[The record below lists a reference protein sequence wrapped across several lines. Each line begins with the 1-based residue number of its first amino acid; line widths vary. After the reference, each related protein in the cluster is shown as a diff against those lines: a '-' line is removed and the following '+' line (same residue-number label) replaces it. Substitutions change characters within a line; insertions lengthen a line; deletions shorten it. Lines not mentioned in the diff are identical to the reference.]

1 MKNWIC
7 GTVAVGLMLTTLT
20 AHAEIKTINDVLGR
34 DVQVDVP
41 AKRVVLG
48 FYYPDYI
55 AATGSEKFGQVVGIS
70 REFWEDFN
78 PGSWELYSEK
88 LPNLNSIG
96 DIGNIDRGTFSF
108 EKTLAMKPDVVVLA
122 KWQYDT
128 LKAEMPRFEAAN
140 IPVVVVDY
148 NDQTVKNHV
157 KSTEI
162 FGQLAGSEQ
171 RADQAAQEYAAGIA
185 DIQKRVQAAALPK
198 PKIYMEFGDKGPQ
211 EHSFTFGK
219 NMWGAIA
226 DTVGGDNISR
236 PFIEDWGVINPEQV
250 LVSKPDVIMISG
262 TEVGMKQPNAM
273 AMGIDIPTDEA
284 QRRLKGFTTRSGWE
298 DLPAVKNNR
307 VYGIYHTASRSLS
320 DLAAA
325 QFMAKALYPTAFAD
339 VDPEK
344 TYMDFHEKYLPIKP
358 NGTFFIQLGCGAS
371 VCDDN
376 ANVQAKDQG
385 NASTAATQADPAA
398 NMSENVTE
406 NVSWFTKLMN
416 WFSSLFA

>member
-1 MKNWIC
+1 MKNWIR
-7 GTVAVGLMLTTLT
+7 GTLALSLILTTLN
-20 AHAEIKTINDVLGR
+20 AQAEVKTINDVLGR

-55 AATGSEKFGQVVGIS
+55 AATGAENFEQVVGIS
-70 REFWEDFN
+70 REFWEKFN
-78 PGSWELYSEK
+78 PGSWNLYNQK
-88 LPNLNSIG
+88 LPNLQGIG

-108 EKTLAMKPDVVVLA
+108 EKTLAMKPDVVILA
-122 KWQYDT
+122 KQQYDT

-157 KSTEI
+157 KSTQI

-171 RADQAAQEYAAGIA
+171 RADQVAQEYADGIA
-185 DIQKRVQAAALPK
+185 DIQKRVNAAQSAK
-198 PKIYMEFGDKGPQ
+198 PKIYVEFGDKGPK

-226 DTVGGDNISR
+226 DIVGGDNISK
-236 PFIEDWGVINPEQV
+236 PFVENWGPINPEQV
-250 LVSKPDVIMISG
+250 LVSKPEVIMISG
-262 TEVGMKQPNAM
+262 TEVGMKQPNTM
-273 AMGIDIPTDEA
+273 AMGIDVPADEA
-284 QRRLKGFTTRSGWE
+284 QRRLKGFTTRNGWE
-298 DLPAVKNNR
+298 NLPAVKNNR

-344 TYMDFHEKYLPIKP
+344 TYMNFHEKYLPVKP

-371 VCDDN
+371 VCD
-376 ANVQAKDQG
+376 G
-385 NASTAATQADPAA
+385 NAKNQANNNTESSTAASQADPAA
-398 NMSENVTE
+398 NTSE

-416 WFSSLFA
+416 WFSGLFA

>member
-7 GTVAVGLMLTTLT
+7 GIAAVGMMLTTLT
-20 AHAEIKTINDVLGR
+20 AQAEVKTINDVLGR
-34 DVQVDVP
+34 DVKVDVP

-55 AATGSEKFGQVVGIS
+55 AATGAENFGQVVGIS
-70 REFWEDFN
+70 REFWEKFN
-78 PGSWELYSEK
+78 PGSWDLYNQK
-88 LPNLNSIG
+88 LPNLQSIG

-108 EKTLAMKPDVVVLA
+108 EKTLAMKPDVVILA
-122 KWQYDT
+122 KQQYDT
-128 LKAEMPRFEAAN
+128 LKAEIPRFEAAN

-157 KSTEI
+157 KSTQI
-162 FGQLAGSEQ
+162 FGQLTGSEQ
-171 RADQAAQEYAAGIA
+171 RAGQVAQEYADGIA
-185 DIQKRVQAAALPK
+185 DIQKRVQAAQSPK
-198 PKIYMEFGDKGPQ
+198 PKIYIEFGDKGPK

-226 DTVGGDNISR
+226 DIVGGDNISK
-236 PFIEDWGVINPEQV
+236 PFIEDWGTLNPEQV

-273 AMGIDIPTDEA
+273 AMGIDISADEA
-284 QRRLKGFTTRSGWE
+284 QRRLKGFTTRNGWE
-298 DLPAVKNNR
+298 NLPAVKNNR
-307 VYGIYHTASRSLS
+307 VYGIYHTTSRSLS

-325 QFMAKALYPTAFAD
+325 QFMAKALYPKAFAD

-344 TYMDFHEKYLPIKP
+344 TYMNFHEKYLPVKP
-358 NGTFFIQLGCGAS
+358 NGTFFIQLGCGEI
-371 VCDDN
+371 VCDNSAKDD
-376 ANVQAKDQG
+376 AKDQA
-385 NASTAATQADPAA
+385 NNNTDSSTAVTQADPAA
-398 NMSENVTE
+398 NTSE

-416 WFSSLFA
+416 WFSGLFA

>member
-1 MKNWIC
+1 VKNWIR
-7 GTVAVGLMLTTLT
+7 GTLALSLILTTLN
-20 AHAEIKTINDVLGR
+20 AQAEVKTINDVLGR

-55 AATGSEKFGQVVGIS
+55 AATGAENFEQVVGIS
-70 REFWEDFN
+70 REFWEKFN
-78 PGSWELYSEK
+78 PGSWNLYNQK
-88 LPNLNSIG
+88 LPNLQGIG

-108 EKTLAMKPDVVVLA
+108 EKTLAMKPDVVILA
-122 KWQYDT
+122 KQQYDT

-157 KSTEI
+157 KSTQI

-171 RADQAAQEYAAGIA
+171 RADQVAQEYADGIA
-185 DIQKRVQAAALPK
+185 DIQKRVNVAQSAK
-198 PKIYMEFGDKGPQ
+198 PKIYVEFGDKGPK

-226 DTVGGDNISR
+226 DIVGGDNISK
-236 PFIEDWGVINPEQV
+236 PFVENWGPINPEQV
-250 LVSKPDVIMISG
+250 LVSKPEVIMISG
-262 TEVGMKQPNAM
+262 TEVGMKQPNTM
-273 AMGIDIPTDEA
+273 AMGIDVPADEA
-284 QRRLKGFTTRSGWE
+284 QRRLKGFTTRNGWE
-298 DLPAVKNNR
+298 NLPAVKNNR

-344 TYMDFHEKYLPIKP
+344 TYMDFHEKYLPVKP

-371 VCDDN
+371 VCD
-376 ANVQAKDQG
+376 G
-385 NASTAATQADPAA
+385 NAKNQANNNAESSTAASQADPAA
-398 NMSENVTE
+398 NTSE

-416 WFSSLFA
+416 WFSGLFA

>member
-1 MKNWIC
+1 MKNWIR
-7 GTVAVGLMLTTLT
+7 GTLVLSLILTTLN
-20 AHAEIKTINDVLGR
+20 AQAEVKTINDVLGR

-55 AATGSEKFGQVVGIS
+55 AATGAENFGQVVGIS
-70 REFWEDFN
+70 REFWEKFN
-78 PGSWELYSEK
+78 PGSWDLYNQK
-88 LPNLNSIG
+88 LPNLQGIG

-108 EKTLAMKPDVVVLA
+108 EKTLAMKPDVVILA
-122 KWQYDT
+122 KQQYDT

-157 KSTEI
+157 KSTQI

-171 RADQAAQEYAAGIA
+171 RADQVAQEYADGIA
-185 DIQKRVQAAALPK
+185 DIQKRVNAAQSAK
-198 PKIYMEFGDKGPQ
+198 PKIYVEFGDKGPK

-226 DTVGGDNISR
+226 DIVGGDNISK
-236 PFIEDWGVINPEQV
+236 PFVENWGPINPEQV
-250 LVSKPDVIMISG
+250 LVSKPEVIMISG
-262 TEVGMKQPNAM
+262 TEVGMKQPNTM
-273 AMGIDIPTDEA
+273 AMGIDVPADEA
-284 QRRLKGFTTRSGWE
+284 QRRLKGFTTRNGWE
-298 DLPAVKNNR
+298 NLPAVKNNR

-344 TYMDFHEKYLPIKP
+344 TYMDFHEKYLPVKP

-371 VCDDN
+371 VCD
-376 ANVQAKDQG
+376 G
-385 NASTAATQADPAA
+385 NAKNQANNNVESSTAASQADPVA
-398 NMSENVTE
+398 NTSE

-416 WFSSLFA
+416 WFSGLFA

>member
-1 MKNWIC
+1 MKNWIR
-7 GTVAVGLMLTTLT
+7 GTLALSLILTTLN
-20 AHAEIKTINDVLGR
+20 AQAEVKTINDVLGR

-55 AATGSEKFGQVVGIS
+55 AATGAENFEQVVGIS
-70 REFWEDFN
+70 REFWEKFN
-78 PGSWELYSEK
+78 PGSWNLYNQK
-88 LPNLNSIG
+88 LPNLQGIG

-108 EKTLAMKPDVVVLA
+108 EKTLAMKPDVVILA
-122 KWQYDT
+122 KQQYDT

-157 KSTEI
+157 KSTQI

-171 RADQAAQEYAAGIA
+171 RADQVAQEYADGIA
-185 DIQKRVQAAALPK
+185 DIQKRVNAAQSAK
-198 PKIYMEFGDKGPQ
+198 PKIYVEFGDKGPK

-226 DTVGGDNISR
+226 DIVGGDNISK
-236 PFIEDWGVINPEQV
+236 PFVENWGPINPEQV
-250 LVSKPDVIMISG
+250 LVSKPEVIMISG
-262 TEVGMKQPNAM
+262 TEVGMKQPNTM
-273 AMGIDIPTDEA
+273 AMGIDVPADEA
-284 QRRLKGFTTRSGWE
+284 QRRLKGFTTRNGWE
-298 DLPAVKNNR
+298 NLPAVKNNR

-344 TYMDFHEKYLPIKP
+344 TYMDFHEKYLPVKP

-371 VCDDN
+371 VCD
-376 ANVQAKDQG
+376 G
-385 NASTAATQADPAA
+385 NAKNQANNNAESSTAASQADPAA
-398 NMSENVTE
+398 NTSE
-406 NVSWFTKLMN
+406 NVSWFTRLMN
-416 WFSSLFA
+416 WFSGLFA

>member
-1 MKNWIC
+1 MKNWIR
-7 GTVAVGLMLTTLT
+7 GTLALSLILTTLT
-20 AHAEIKTINDVLGR
+20 AQAEVKTINDVLGR

-55 AATGSEKFGQVVGIS
+55 AATGAENFEQVVGIS
-70 REFWEDFN
+70 REFWEKFN
-78 PGSWELYSEK
+78 PGSWNLYNQK
-88 LPNLNSIG
+88 LPNLQGIG

-108 EKTLAMKPDVVVLA
+108 EKTLAMKPDVVILA
-122 KWQYDT
+122 KQQYDT

-157 KSTEI
+157 KSTQI

-171 RADQAAQEYAAGIA
+171 RADQVAQEYADGIA
-185 DIQKRVQAAALPK
+185 DIQKRVNAAQSAK
-198 PKIYMEFGDKGPQ
+198 PKIYVEFGDKGPK

-226 DTVGGDNISR
+226 DIVGGDNISK
-236 PFIEDWGVINPEQV
+236 PFVENWGPINPEQV
-250 LVSKPDVIMISG
+250 LVSKPEVIMISG
-262 TEVGMKQPNAM
+262 TEVGMKQPNTM
-273 AMGIDIPTDEA
+273 AMGIDVPADEA
-284 QRRLKGFTTRSGWE
+284 QRRLKGFTTRNGWE
-298 DLPAVKNNR
+298 NLPAVKNNR

-344 TYMDFHEKYLPIKP
+344 TYMNFHEKYLPVKP

-371 VCDDN
+371 VCD
-376 ANVQAKDQG
+376 G
-385 NASTAATQADPAA
+385 NAKNQANNNTESSTAASQADPAA
-398 NMSENVTE
+398 NTSE

-416 WFSSLFA
+416 WFSGLFA

>member
-1 MKNWIC
+1 MKNWIR
-7 GTVAVGLMLTTLT
+7 GTLALSLILTTLT
-20 AHAEIKTINDVLGR
+20 AQAEVKTINDVLGR

-55 AATGSEKFGQVVGIS
+55 AATGAENFEQVVGIS
-70 REFWEDFN
+70 REFWEKFN
-78 PGSWELYSEK
+78 PGSWNLYNQK
-88 LPNLNSIG
+88 LPNLQGIG

-108 EKTLAMKPDVVVLA
+108 EKTLAMKPDVVILA
-122 KWQYDT
+122 KQQYDT

-157 KSTEI
+157 KSTQI

-171 RADQAAQEYAAGIA
+171 RADQVAQEYADGIA
-185 DIQKRVQAAALPK
+185 DIQKRVNAAQSAK
-198 PKIYMEFGDKGPQ
+198 PKIYVEFGDKGPK

-226 DTVGGDNISR
+226 DIVGGDNISK
-236 PFIEDWGVINPEQV
+236 PFVENWGPINPEQV
-250 LVSKPDVIMISG
+250 LVSKPEVIMISG
-262 TEVGMKQPNAM
+262 TEVGMKQPNTM
-273 AMGIDIPTDEA
+273 AMGIDVPADEA
-284 QRRLKGFTTRSGWE
+284 QRRLKGFTTRNGWE
-298 DLPAVKNNR
+298 NLPAVKNNR

-325 QFMAKALYPTAFAD
+325 QFMAKALYPKAFAD

-344 TYMDFHEKYLPIKP
+344 TYMDFHEKYLPVKP
-358 NGTFFIQLGCGAS
+358 SGTFFIQLGCGAS
-371 VCDDN
+371 VCD
-376 ANVQAKDQG
+376 G
-385 NASTAATQADPAA
+385 NAKNQANNNAESSTAASQADPAA
-398 NMSENVTE
+398 NTSE

-416 WFSSLFA
+416 WFSGLFA

>member
-1 MKNWIC
+1 MKNWIR
-7 GTVAVGLMLTTLT
+7 GTLALSLILTTLN
-20 AHAEIKTINDVLGR
+20 AQAEVKTINDVLGR

-55 AATGSEKFGQVVGIS
+55 AATGAENFEQVVGIS
-70 REFWEDFN
+70 REFWEKFN
-78 PGSWELYSEK
+78 PGSWDLYNQK
-88 LPNLNSIG
+88 LPNLQGIG

-108 EKTLAMKPDVVVLA
+108 EKTLAMKPDVVILA
-122 KWQYDT
+122 KQQYDT

-157 KSTEI
+157 KSTQI

-171 RADQAAQEYAAGIA
+171 RADQVAQEYADGIA
-185 DIQKRVQAAALPK
+185 DIQKRVNAAQSAK
-198 PKIYMEFGDKGPQ
+198 PKIYVEFGDKGPK

-226 DTVGGDNISR
+226 DIVGGDNISK
-236 PFIEDWGVINPEQV
+236 PFVENWGPINPEQV
-250 LVSKPDVIMISG
+250 LVSKPEVIMISG
-262 TEVGMKQPNAM
+262 TEVGMKQPNTM
-273 AMGIDIPTDEA
+273 AMGIDVPADEA
-284 QRRLKGFTTRSGWE
+284 QRRLKGFTTRNGWE
-298 DLPAVKNNR
+298 NLPAVKNNR

-344 TYMDFHEKYLPIKP
+344 TYMDFHGKYLPVKP

-371 VCDDN
+371 VCD
-376 ANVQAKDQG
+376 G
-385 NASTAATQADPAA
+385 NAKNQANNNVESSTAASQADPVA
-398 NMSENVTE
+398 NTSE

-416 WFSSLFA
+416 WFSGLFA

>member
-1 MKNWIC
+1 MKNWIR
-7 GTVAVGLMLTTLT
+7 GTLALSLILTTLT
-20 AHAEIKTINDVLGR
+20 AHAEVKTINDVLGR

-55 AATGSEKFGQVVGIS
+55 AATGAENFGQVVGIS
-70 REFWEDFN
+70 REFWEKFN
-78 PGSWELYSEK
+78 PGSWNLYNQK
-88 LPNLNSIG
+88 LPNLQGIG

-108 EKTLAMKPDVVVLA
+108 EKTLAMKPDVVILA
-122 KWQYDT
+122 KQQYDT

-157 KSTEI
+157 KSTQI

-171 RADQAAQEYAAGIA
+171 RADQVAQEYADGIA
-185 DIQKRVQAAALPK
+185 DIQKRVNAAQSAK
-198 PKIYMEFGDKGPQ
+198 PKIYVEFGDKGPK

-226 DTVGGDNISR
+226 DIVGGDNISK
-236 PFIEDWGVINPEQV
+236 PFVENWGPINPEQV
-250 LVSKPDVIMISG
+250 LVSKPEVIMISG
-262 TEVGMKQPNAM
+262 TEVGMKQPNTM
-273 AMGIDIPTDEA
+273 TMGIDVPADEA
-284 QRRLKGFTTRSGWE
+284 QRRLKGFTTRNGWE
-298 DLPAVKNNR
+298 NLPAVKNNR

-325 QFMAKALYPTAFAD
+325 QFMAKALYPEAFAD
-339 VDPEK
+339 VDPDK
-344 TYMDFHEKYLPIKP
+344 TYMDFHEKYLPVKP

-371 VCDDN
+371 ICD
-376 ANVQAKDQG
+376 G
-385 NASTAATQADPAA
+385 NATDQANNNTESSTAASQADPAA
-398 NMSENVTE
+398 NTSE

-416 WFSSLFA
+416 WFSGLFA

>member
-1 MKNWIC
+1 MKNWIR
-7 GTVAVGLMLTTLT
+7 GTLALSLILTTLT
-20 AHAEIKTINDVLGR
+20 AQAEVKTINDVLGR

-55 AATGSEKFGQVVGIS
+55 AATGAENFEQVVGIS
-70 REFWEDFN
+70 REFWEKFN
-78 PGSWELYSEK
+78 PGSWNLYNQK
-88 LPNLNSIG
+88 LPNLQGIG

-108 EKTLAMKPDVVVLA
+108 EKTLAMKPDVVILA
-122 KWQYDT
+122 KQQYDT

-157 KSTEI
+157 KSTQI

-171 RADQAAQEYAAGIA
+171 RADQVAQEYADGIA
-185 DIQKRVQAAALPK
+185 DIQKRVNAAQSAK
-198 PKIYMEFGDKGPQ
+198 PKIYVEFGDKGPK

-226 DTVGGDNISR
+226 DIVGGDNISK
-236 PFIEDWGVINPEQV
+236 PFVENWGPINPEQV
-250 LVSKPDVIMISG
+250 LVSKPEVIMISG
-262 TEVGMKQPNAM
+262 TEVGMKQPNTM
-273 AMGIDIPTDEA
+273 AMGIDVPADEA
-284 QRRLKGFTTRSGWE
+284 QRRLKGFTTRNGWE
-298 DLPAVKNNR
+298 NLPAVKNNR

-344 TYMDFHEKYLPIKP
+344 TYMDFHEKYLPVKP

-371 VCDDN
+371 VCD
-376 ANVQAKDQG
+376 G
-385 NASTAATQADPAA
+385 NAKNQANNNAESSTAASQADPAA
-398 NMSENVTE
+398 NTSE

-416 WFSSLFA
+416 WFSGLFA

>member
-1 MKNWIC
+1 MKNWIR
-7 GTVAVGLMLTTLT
+7 GTLALSLILTTLN
-20 AHAEIKTINDVLGR
+20 AQAEVKTINDVLGR

-55 AATGSEKFGQVVGIS
+55 AATGAENFEQVVGIS
-70 REFWEDFN
+70 REFWEKFN
-78 PGSWELYSEK
+78 PGSWNLYNQK
-88 LPNLNSIG
+88 LPNLQGIG

-108 EKTLAMKPDVVVLA
+108 EKTLAMKPDVVILA
-122 KWQYDT
+122 KQQYDT

-157 KSTEI
+157 KSTQI

-171 RADQAAQEYAAGIA
+171 RADQVAQEYADGIA
-185 DIQKRVQAAALPK
+185 DIQKRVNAAQSAK
-198 PKIYMEFGDKGPQ
+198 PKIYVEFGDKGPK

-226 DTVGGDNISR
+226 DIVGGDNISK
-236 PFIEDWGVINPEQV
+236 PFVENWGPINPEQV
-250 LVSKPDVIMISG
+250 LVSKPEVIMISG
-262 TEVGMKQPNAM
+262 TEVGMKQPNTM
-273 AMGIDIPTDEA
+273 AMGIDVPADEA
-284 QRRLKGFTTRSGWE
+284 QRRLKGFTTRNGWE
-298 DLPAVKNNR
+298 NLPAVKNNR

-344 TYMDFHEKYLPIKP
+344 TYMDFHEKYLPVKP

-371 VCDDN
+371 VCDGIAKN
-376 ANVQAKDQG
+376 QANNNVES
-385 NASTAATQADPAA
+385 STAASQADPAA
-398 NMSENVTE
+398 NTSE

-416 WFSSLFA
+416 WFSGLFA

>member
-1 MKNWIC
+1 MKNWIR
-7 GTVAVGLMLTTLT
+7 GTAALSLMLTALT
-20 AHAEIKTINDVLGR
+20 AQAEVKTINDVLGR
-34 DVQVDVP
+34 DIQVDVP

-55 AATGSEKFGQVVGIS
+55 AATGAENFGQVVGIS
-70 REFWEDFN
+70 REFWEKFN
-78 PGSWELYSEK
+78 PGSWDLYNQK
-88 LPNLNSIG
+88 LPNLQGIG

-108 EKTLAMKPDVVVLA
+108 EKTLAMKPDVVILA
-122 KWQYDT
+122 KQQYDT

-157 KSTEI
+157 KSTQI

-171 RADQAAQEYAAGIA
+171 RADQVAQEYADGIA
-185 DIQKRVQAAALPK
+185 DIQKRVNVAQSAK
-198 PKIYMEFGDKGPQ
+198 PKIYVEFGDKGPK

-226 DTVGGDNISR
+226 DIVGGDNISK
-236 PFIEDWGVINPEQV
+236 PFVENWGPINPEQV
-250 LVSKPDVIMISG
+250 LVSKPEVIMISG
-262 TEVGMKQPNAM
+262 TEVGMKQPNTM
-273 AMGIDIPTDEA
+273 AMGIDVPADEA
-284 QRRLKGFTTRSGWE
+284 QRRLKGFTTRNGWE
-298 DLPAVKNNR
+298 NLPAVKNNR

-325 QFMAKALYPTAFAD
+325 QFMAKALYPEAFAD

-344 TYMDFHEKYLPIKP
+344 TYMDFHEKYLPVKP

-371 VCDDN
+371 VCD
-376 ANVQAKDQG
+376 G
-385 NASTAATQADPAA
+385 NAKNQANNNAESSTAASQADPAA
-398 NMSENVTE
+398 NTSE

-416 WFSSLFA
+416 WFSGLFA